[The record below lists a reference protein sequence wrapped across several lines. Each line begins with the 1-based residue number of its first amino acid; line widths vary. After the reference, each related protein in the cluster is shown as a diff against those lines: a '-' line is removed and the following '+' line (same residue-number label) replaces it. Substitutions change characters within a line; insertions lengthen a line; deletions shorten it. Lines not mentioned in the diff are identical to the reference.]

1 MGGGSYLQELP
12 ACAGLPRLLLPR
24 RTANETRGWDLPELP
39 QAPPGLFGHIPC
51 GMWLGEGHKSLS
63 GQVGPRHAPI
73 HVCCV
78 AGGPAASAVERLAW
92 RSQRVFGQPGAGKVM
107 SAVTISS
114 ASAAGMTLLLFCHW
128 ESQRT
133 SPMSLCDAKMLPESP
148 PCPLGCSNA
157 DPSRHE
163 SNLFRGVLFMQMPGR
178 ISRHSHLPRQVFNK
192 SWKAGAWPEG
202 GRVGEPGGEAPP
214 GI

>member
-1 MGGGSYLQELP
+1 MCTCAAARWGETEEAISSAEAGIDGSRGGSYLQEPP

-24 RTANETRGWDLPELP
+24 QTANEARGWDLPELP
-39 QAPPGLFGHIPC
+39 QAPPGLLGHIPC
-51 GMWLGEGHKSLS
+51 GMWLGEGHKSLY
-63 GQVGPRHAPI
+63 GHVGPRHAPI

-92 RSQRVFGQPGAGKVM
+92 LSQGVFGQPGAGKVM

-157 DPSRHE
+157 ILRATKVICFGEFYLCKCLAVFH
-163 SNLFRGVLFMQMPGR
+163 GIH
-178 ISRHSHLPRQVFNK
+178 IS
-192 SWKAGAWPEG
+192 
-202 GRVGEPGGEAPP
+202 
-214 GI
+214 